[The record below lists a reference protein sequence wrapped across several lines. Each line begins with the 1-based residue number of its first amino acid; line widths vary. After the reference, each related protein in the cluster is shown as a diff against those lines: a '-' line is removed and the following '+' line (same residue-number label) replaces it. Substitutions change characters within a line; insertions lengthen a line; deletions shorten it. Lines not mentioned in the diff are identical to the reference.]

1 MSSDGVR
8 SPLGAARVQALVRRV
23 LDAEKCR
30 AAIIGVTFV
39 SARAI
44 ARLHEAHVGHAG
56 VTDIVTLEHARAA
69 KGAPVV
75 GDIYIA
81 PEVARANARSAG
93 VGVREELAR
102 LTIHGVLHA
111 LGWEHPEGE
120 GRTSSAMWRRQER
133 LLAAVARDASA

>member
-1 MSSDGVR
+1 MSSDGAR
-8 SPLGAARVQALVRRV
+8 SPLGGERVRTIVRRV

-44 ARLHEAHVGHAG
+44 ARIHKVHVGHAG

-69 KGAPVV
+69 KSSPVI

-81 PEVARANARSAG
+81 PEVARANARAAG

-111 LGWEHPEGE
+111 LGWEHPEGS
-120 GRTSSAMWRRQER
+120 GRTTSAMWRRQER
-133 LLAAVARDASA
+133 LLAAVARDALS